1 MILMQLNSEI
11 FNNIALQYVV
21 GNAEYAEGLSA
32 IKPLRIFD
40 NRVLEFLGDLSKV
53 LMKSSRVYSDVITL
67 GYWCRRASILKESK
81 KYEEELRLGKG
92 VAFHIAPSNVPVN
105 FAFSLVS
112 GLLAGNANVVRI
124 PSKDFPQ
131 VTIICDSI
139 RELLNGEFKDLAPYI
154 LLVRYG
160 HEKAI
165 TDAFSSLSSVRI
177 IWGGDSTINTI
188 RESALPPRAN
198 EITFADRH
206 SIAVVDADEYLT
218 IKDKDRVAQEFY
230 NDTYF
235 SDQNAC
241 TSPVVIIWIG
251 KEKDKAKAEFWKYIH
266 NVVKERYELA
276 SVQTVSKLTEL
287 YLSATDI
294 EVKRVKDNITDV
306 DELIY
311 RIKVQDLDGVVEH
324 KYNSGFFFEYDADKL
339 SEILPLCTEN
349 CQTITY
355 CGVAKETIESFIVES
370 RPRGVDRVVPMGK
383 SMDFALIWDGHD
395 LIREMSRN
403 VTIL

>member
-11 FNNIALQYVV
+11 YNTKALQYVV
-21 GNAEYAEGLSA
+21 GNAEYAVGLA
-32 IKPLRIFD
+32 KTKPMRIFD
-40 NRVLEFLGDLSKV
+40 NRVLEFLSDLSKI
-53 LMKSSRVYSDVITL
+53 LMKSSRVYTDVITL
-67 GYWCRRASILKESK
+67 GYWCRRASMIKESK
-81 KYEEELRLGKG
+81 KYEGELRLGKG

-105 FAFSLVS
+105 FAYSLIT

-131 VTIICDSI
+131 VTIICDAI

-154 LLVRYG
+154 ILARYG

-165 TDAFSSLSSVRI
+165 TDAFSSESSVRI
-177 IWGGDSTINTI
+177 IWGGDATIDTI
-188 RESALPPRAN
+188 RKSDLRPRAN

-206 SIAVVDADEYLT
+206 SIAVIDADEYLN
-218 IKDKDRVAQEFY
+218 IEDKLRVTQEFY

-251 KEKDKAKAEFWKYIH
+251 KEKDRAKTEFWT
-266 NVVKERYELA
+266 NANDFVKERYELA
-276 SVQTVSKLTEL
+276 PVQTVGKLTEL
-287 YLSATDI
+287 YLTATDI
-294 EVKRVKDNITDV
+294 EAKRVKDSITDM

-311 RIKVQDLDGVVEH
+311 RIEVQDLGGVAEH
-324 KYNSGFFFEYDADKL
+324 KYNSGFFFEYDANDL

-355 CGVAKETIESFIVES
+355 CGVAKETIENFIVES
-370 RPRGVDRVVPMGK
+370 RPCGVDRVVPMGK

-403 VTIL
+403 ITIL

>member
-1 MILMQLNSEI
+1 MRQNSEI
-11 FNNIALQYVV
+11 YNNTALQYVV
-21 GNAEYAEGLSA
+21 GNAEYAEGLA
-32 IKPLRIFD
+32 KIQPLRIFD
-40 NRVLEFLGDLSKV
+40 DRALEFLSDLSKV

-67 GYWCRRASILKESK
+67 GYWCRRASLMKESK
-81 KYEEELRLGKG
+81 KYEGELRLGKG

-124 PSKDFPQ
+124 PSKDFTQ
-131 VTIICDSI
+131 VAIICDAI
-139 RELLNGEFKDLAPYI
+139 RKLLDGEFKDLAPYI

-165 TDAFSSLSSVRI
+165 TDVFSSLSSVRI
-177 IWGGDSTINTI
+177 IWGGDNTIRTI
-188 RESALPPRAN
+188 RESSLPPRAN

-206 SIAVVDADEYLT
+206 SIAVIDADEYLN
-218 IKDKDRVAQEFY
+218 IEDKSRVAQEFY

-251 KEKDKAKAEFWKYIH
+251 KEKDKAKAAFWKHAHDVI
-266 NVVKERYELA
+266 KERYELA
-276 SVQTVSKLTEL
+276 PVQTVSKLTEL

-324 KYNSGFFFEYDADKL
+324 KYNSGFFFEYDADML

-355 CGVAKETIESFIVES
+355 CGVAREVIESFLIEG
-370 RPRGVDRVVPMGK
+370 RPRGVDRVLPMGK

>member
-1 MILMQLNSEI
+1 MQLNSEI
-11 FNNIALQYVV
+11 FNSPALQYVV
-21 GNAEYAEGLSA
+21 GNAEYAMGLNE
-32 IKPLRIFD
+32 IKPMKIFD
-40 NRVLEFLGDLSKV
+40 NRVVDFLSELSKM
-53 LMKSSRVYSDVITL
+53 LMKSNRMYSDVITF
-67 GYWCRRASILKESK
+67 GYWCRRASVINESR
-81 KYEEELRLGKG
+81 KYEGELRLGKG

-105 FAFSLVS
+105 FAYSLVS

-131 VTIICDSI
+131 VNIICDVV
-139 RELLNGEFKDLAPYI
+139 RELLDEKFSDLAPYI

-165 TDAFSSLSSVRI
+165 TDAFSSLCSVRV
-177 IWGGDSTINTI
+177 IWGGDATIKNI
-188 RESALPPRAN
+188 RESELHARAN

-206 SIAVVDADEYLT
+206 SLAVIDADEYLK
-218 IKDKDRVAQEFY
+218 IEDKERVAQEFY

-241 TSPVVIIWIG
+241 TSPVIIIWLG
-251 KEKDKAKAEFWKYIH
+251 KDKNKAKTEFWRHAHDLVKEK
-266 NVVKERYELA
+266 YELA
-276 SVQTVSKLTEL
+276 PVQTVGKLTEL
-287 YLSATDI
+287 FITATNID
-294 EVKRVKDNITDV
+294 VKRVKDNITDV

-311 RIKVQDLDGVVEH
+311 RIEVKDLSRVIQH
-324 KYNSGFFFEYDADKL
+324 KYNSGFFFEYNADDL

-355 CGVAKETIESFIVES
+355 CGISKEVIENFIVNS
-370 RPRGVDRVVPMGK
+370 APRGVDRVVPMGK
-383 SMDFALIWDGHD
+383 SMDFSLIWDGHD

-403 VTIL
+403 VTII